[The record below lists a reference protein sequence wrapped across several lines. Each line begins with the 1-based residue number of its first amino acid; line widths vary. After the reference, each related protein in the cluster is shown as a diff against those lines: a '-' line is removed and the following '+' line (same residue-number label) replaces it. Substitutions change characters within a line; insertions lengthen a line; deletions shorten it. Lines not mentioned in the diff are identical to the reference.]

1 MFNLE
6 DVGQNN
12 LTQNINLLVK
22 WKYNI
27 EDRYKSEWLH
37 ALNANSDSFKL
48 RTYAKFKTDFN
59 IENYLLS
66 IKCINSRIL
75 FTKLRIS
82 AHDLLIEMG
91 RYNKPKK
98 TPVENRLCCF
108 CKSNNI
114 EVEPHTILHCSIYND
129 LFSNLDNIFFNFTTM
144 DQDEQFKFIMSANNG
159 GVNCCKLVSDFIEN
173 CYVLR
178 NHFDLKNK

>member
-1 MFNLE
+1 MKNWLRLTEVKNTSLIYKCYCECKKLNSINSSNWLNHTQNFKTVFNLE

-12 LTQNINLLVK
+12 LTQNINQLLAK

-37 ALNANSDSFKL
+37 ALNANSDGFEL
-48 RTYAKFKTDFN
+48 RTYAKFKTTFN
-59 IENYLLS
+59 LENYLHS

-82 AHDLLIEMG
+82 AHDLLIETG
-91 RYNKPKK
+91 RYTKPKK
-98 TPVENRLCCF
+98 TPVENRLCRF

-114 EVEPHTILHCSIYND
+114 EDEPHFILHCT
-129 LFSNLDNIFFNFTTM
+129 F
-144 DQDEQFKFIMSANNG
+144 
-159 GVNCCKLVSDFIEN
+159 
-173 CYVLR
+173 
-178 NHFDLKNK
+178 